1 MSDSQRG
8 PGWWIASDGRWYPP
22 ELHPNYRPPP
32 PPPPAPRPP
41 PTVVARPAEP
51 TAVLPSE
58 RPETVE
64 LVSAAPVVRTRRT
77 LWSDIGGLWRE
88 RRGFRIAVVGGA
100 VIVLLTAVG
109 LLAGGKK
116 DQPTKLLTRVP
127 TTAVATTTVAV
138 TTTVAAATTTSTTP
152 STTTTTTPPTTTTV
166 VVRTTL
172 APATTATSPAA
183 PAAGVFYANC
193 TAARAAGAAPL
204 RRGDPGYRSALDAD
218 NDGIACE

>member
-1 MSDSQRG
+1 MSDTQRG
-8 PGWWIASDGRWYPP
+8 PGWWIASDGKWYPP

-32 PPPPAPRPP
+32 PPAPTPPPPAPTPP

-64 LVSAAPVVRTRRT
+64 VLSAAPVVRARRT
-77 LWSDIGGLWRE
+77 LWSDIGGLWHE

-116 DQPTKLLTRVP
+116 DQPTKLLTSVP
-127 TTAVATTTVAV
+127 TTSVASTTVAV
-138 TTTVAAATTTSTTP
+138 TTSVAAA
-152 STTTTTTPPTTTTV
+152 
-166 VVRTTL
+166 
-172 APATTATSPAA
+172 
-183 PAAGVFYANC
+183 
-193 TAARAAGAAPL
+193 
-204 RRGDPGYRSALDAD
+204 
-218 NDGIACE
+218 